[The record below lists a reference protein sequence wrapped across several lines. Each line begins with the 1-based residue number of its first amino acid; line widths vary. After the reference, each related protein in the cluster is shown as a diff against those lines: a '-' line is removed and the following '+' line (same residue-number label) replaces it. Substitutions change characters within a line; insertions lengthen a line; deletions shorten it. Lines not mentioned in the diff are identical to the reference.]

1 MRLAAL
7 LVALAAAAPAWAGL
21 APKPPVVEA
30 VEFPYYAYPRQF
42 WERELVWLKTIG
54 VRTVEFPIPWNWHEL
69 KPGDFDFTG
78 RTSPRRDL
86 AGLIRMLRRLDLRAW
101 IRPLPPVSDWPR
113 DGAPEAAD
121 AAQRRAWLRELD
133 HLLATQTASHGGPV
147 EFVEG
152 RVLAI
157 DAGAPPALVATIPA
171 SDPSALAAARAALV
185 SGRGAILWTGVEDEL
200 YPDGWSPNGGALLRH
215 GAVALDGREHSS
227 TGALRR
233 DAAFL
238 RHWAP
243 LLPGLKPATLP
254 KPLAG
259 KFPEAVSAEERTSPA
274 ASAVIVTNLGK
285 QPFHDDLR
293 VLEPFSKRILVIPG
307 VTVRPGDSLWLP
319 ISVSIG
325 PDGLCH
331 ECSNF
336 SGAEHIIYATAEL
349 TDIEFENGILAMEF
363 AAPDPAE
370 VILQL
375 ARKPVGPYLAAG
387 KPIDFDWDD
396 HTLRARLKIPASTE
410 PGNRVRIGIAI
421 EEPDTSAFFNEAHRL
436 IIGQTNLVST
446 IYSSADVA
454 GRSRL
459 RLPEGFTATS
469 TVKSPNEIDYQVTVP
484 SDEIHGDYANLA
496 LEADGMPLGRARV
509 QLLRP
514 ASIRLDDAVE
524 LHFGSRATLVS
535 EPPVAVVDPKAG
547 TNIEI
552 AIRNNTPAIQTYHL
566 RPLGDGLDF
575 LPAQLDIS
583 IGATAERR
591 ASFRV
596 FAKDPAGQGLRD
608 WHLRVTG
615 GADLD
620 LPMRAVLLPRGQTVA
635 WTADL
640 DNDGAPEW
648 ILESARIRAVFSPQD
663 GGRWLEFTWKDT
675 NTNFLTEPGALAA
688 RGPVEIRAAGSG
700 LEFTAADWRRTVTL
714 AGNVLT
720 IDQTTPLPADRLTG
734 EKRGNVTLT
743 IDRATRTHTV
753 YTLH

>member
-7 LVALAAAAPAWAGL
+7 LVTLAAAAPAWAAP

-30 VEFPYYAYPRQF
+30 VEFPYYLYPRQF
-42 WERELVWLKTIG
+42 WERELVWLKSIG
-54 VRTVEFPIPWNWHEL
+54 VRTVEFPIPWNWHQL

-86 AGLIRMLRRLDLRAW
+86 TGLIRILRRLDLRAW
-101 IRPLPPVSDWPR
+101 IRPLPPVPDWPR
-113 DGAPEAAD
+113 EGAPETAD

-133 HLLATQTASHGGPV
+133 RLLATQTASHGGPV

-157 DAGAPPALVATIPA
+157 DAAAPPALVTAIPA
-171 SDPSALAAARAALV
+171 SSPSPLAAARAALV
-185 SGRGAILWTGVEDEL
+185 SGRGALLWTGVEDAV
-200 YPDGWSPNGGALLRH
+200 YPEGWSPNSGPLLRP
-215 GAVALDGREHSS
+215 GAVALSGRERPA

-233 DAAFL
+233 DAALL

-243 LLPGLKPATLP
+243 LFPSLKPAVMP
-254 KPLAG
+254 KPLTG
-259 KFPEAVSAEERTSPA
+259 KFPEAVSAVERTSPA
-274 ASAVIVTNLGK
+274 ASAVILTNLGK

-293 VLEPFSKRILVIPG
+293 VLEPFSSHVLVVPG

-319 ISVSIG
+319 LSVSIG

-336 SGAEHIIYATAEL
+336 SGAEHIVYATAEL

-387 KPIDFDWDD
+387 KPIDFEWDD
-396 HTLRARLKIPASTE
+396 HTLRARLKIPASSE

-421 EEPDTSAFFNEAHRL
+421 EEPDTSAFFDEVHRL

-459 RLPEGFTATS
+459 RLPEGFTDS
-469 TVKSPNEIDYQVTVP
+469 SKVKSPNEIDYQVTVP
-484 SDEIHGDYANLA
+484 SDEIHGDYADLA
-496 LEADGMPLGRARV
+496 LEADGMPLGRARA

-514 ASIRLDDAVE
+514 ASIRLEDAVE
-524 LHFGSRATLVS
+524 LHFGSEATLVS
-535 EPPVAVVDPKAG
+535 EPPAVAIDPKAG
-547 TNIEI
+547 TNVEI

-566 RPLGDGLDF
+566 QPLGDGLEF
-575 LPAQLDIS
+575 FPPKADIS
-583 IGATAERR
+583 IGATAERPV
-591 ASFRV
+591 SFRV

-615 GADLD
+615 GTDLD

-648 ILESARIRAVFSPQD
+648 VLESARIRAVFSPQD
-663 GGRWLEFTWKDT
+663 GGRWMEFTWKDT
-675 NTNFLTEPGALAA
+675 NTNFLAEPGAFAA
-688 RGPVEIRAAGSG
+688 RGSVEIRSAGGS
-700 LEFTAADWRRTVTL
+700 LEFTAPEWKRTVTL

-720 IDQTTPLPADRLTG
+720 VDQTTPLPSDHLSG

-743 IDRATRTHTV
+743 IDRPTRTRTV